1 MLFQCKI
8 TKDSREGQTR
18 GTGQK
23 RIGEGF
29 PYYFHLIF
37 SSPMSRARPR
47 CMQGPEAG
55 GQLSLRP
62 HLAVTGGRGQPRA
75 GGDRAPAPGHVHT
88 HRLVPLCPHL
98 LRPAPDRVAS
108 LADSPRHP
116 EAIGWVMTDVTNAFQ
131 FSGWWRGGRGKPTS
145 RPLVARHV

>member
-55 GQLSLRP
+55 GHLSLRP

-88 HRLVPLCPHL
+88 HGLVPLCPHL

-108 LADSPRHP
+108 MADSPRHP
-116 EAIGWVMTDVTNAFQ
+116 EAIGWVMTDVTNALQ